1 MKRWIPFAFIIVAAV
16 LAIVLAE
23 RQRIATKA
31 SPQAALSLAG
41 DAEGELGHA
50 SLDLD
55 NLSDADEIRI
65 GDELA
70 RSYESGLHSSQ
81 QSDIEKQTEAYIQ
94 RVGDAV
100 SAHAQRNLPFRF
112 HYVPGASFVN
122 GFALPGGHVFVGEGL
137 LKLMQSEDALASVLG
152 HEVEHIDLRHCAERV
167 QMEARLRHLGTLGAL
182 LSLPTGVFTAGYSKT
197 QESQADRF
205 GIALAVA
212 AGYSPDGLLQ
222 LMGEFE
228 RLERTLEGKSI
239 SSASPMDEATNV
251 SVQTLEDYFRSHPP
265 TRERKE
271 QIEQLV
277 RSERWPHPALRALR
291 FK

>member
-1 MKRWIPFAFIIVAAV
+1 MKRWTPFAFIIVAAV

-31 SPQAALSLAG
+31 SPQAMLSLAG
-41 DAEGELGHA
+41 DAERELSRA
-50 SLDLD
+50 PLDLD
-55 NLSDADEIRI
+55 HLSDADEIRI

-70 RSYESGLHSSQ
+70 LSYESGLHSSQ
-81 QSDIEKQTEAYIQ
+81 QSDTEKQTEAYIQ

-100 SAHAQRNLPFRF
+100 SALAQRKLPYRF
-112 HYVPGASFVN
+112 HYVPRASFVN
-122 GFALPGGHVFVGEGL
+122 AFALPGGHVFVGEGL
-137 LKLMQSEDALASVLG
+137 LKLMQSEDALAAVLG

-167 QMEARLRHLGTLGAL
+167 QMEARLRNLGTLGAL

-212 AGYSPDGLLQ
+212 AGYSPDGILQ

-228 RLERTLEGKSI
+228 RRERTSIGKST

-277 RSERWPHPALRALR
+277 RSERWPHPGLRALR